1 LAADEEAGGRN
12 FAQFARQR
20 RPRIGRVERRPRSTR
35 EQIQM
40 LSAARFAVRVLA
52 AGALALALAAGAGA
66 ETAKKGDKEKD
77 KDAANKPALVATY
90 GDWSVFHS
98 QSGKSRICYTLAQP
112 KSRDPEDPKRDSAY
126 AFISERP
133 GEGVRNE
140 VSFIMGFEIGAAGA
154 APDAKDKKKS
164 DAKDP
169 KKKKDKAEAKS
180 RKDKADLIS
189 PTATIGDAEFELLPK
204 GSDLWVKNAA
214 KESQLIDEMR
224 KGTQLK
230 IKAGSKKG
238 SVTEDTYSLTGFSQA
253 IDRAIKDCPGT

>member
-1 LAADEEAGGRN
+1 M
-12 FAQFARQR
+12 QF
-20 RPRIGRVERRPRSTR
+20 
-35 EQIQM
+35 
-40 LSAARFAVRVLA
+40 AARFAVHLLA
-52 AGALALALAAGAGA
+52 AGGLALALAAGAEA
-66 ETAKKGDKEKD
+66 ETAKKADKEKD
-77 KDAANKPALVATY
+77 KDAASKPALVATY

-112 KSRDPEDPKRDSAY
+112 KSRDPDDPKRDPAY

-140 VSFIMGFEIGAAGA
+140 VSFIMGFEIGAPAGA
-154 APDAKDKKKS
+154 ADAKDKKHS
-164 DAKDP
+164 DP
-169 KKKKDKAEAKS
+169 KEKKDKAK
-180 RKDKADLIS
+180 KDKVELIS
-189 PTATIGDAEFELLPK
+189 PTAAIGEIEFELLPK

-224 KGTQLK
+224 KGAQLK

-253 IDRAIKDCPGT
+253 IDRAIKDCPGA